1 MSNKLKVDIITSDS
15 HVYKGE
21 VNSVLFNTFNGK
33 IMLNALYASTIGTVS
48 EGDIVIDEGN
58 NQKISKL
65 IGEGIYIISEN
76 SLKILV
82 DYCFDNTKEN
92 IDLLIKQQTDSYEKL
107 KSLNSKKI
115 IFKYELT
122 LSKSLRE
129 LREKK

>member
-15 HVYKGE
+15 HVYKGD

-33 IMLNALYASTIGTVS
+33 IMLNALYASTIGIVS

-92 IDLLIKQQTDSYEKL
+92 INLLIKQQTDSYEKL

-129 LREKK
+129 LQGKK

>member
-15 HVYKGE
+15 HVYKGD

-33 IMLNALYASTIGTVS
+33 IMLNALYASTIGIVS

-129 LREKK
+129 LQEKK

>member
-15 HVYKGE
+15 HVYKGD

-33 IMLNALYASTIGTVS
+33 IMLNALYASTIGIVS

-92 IDLLIKQQTDSYEKL
+92 INLLIKQQTDSYEKL

-129 LREKK
+129 LQEKK